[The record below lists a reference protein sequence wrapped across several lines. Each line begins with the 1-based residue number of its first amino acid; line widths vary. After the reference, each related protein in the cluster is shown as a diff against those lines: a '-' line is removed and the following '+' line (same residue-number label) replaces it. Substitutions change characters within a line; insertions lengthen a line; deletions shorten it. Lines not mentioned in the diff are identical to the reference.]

1 MEMNSSFKQDCINL
15 YYGNAEMEHYETIQR
30 GTSQQQFMLDTQAP
44 GSVSMKIQQLL
55 IPASSALAT

>member
-1 MEMNSSFKQDCINL
+1 MEMNSSNKQGYINL
-15 YYGNAEMEHYETIQR
+15 YYSSAEMEHYETIQR

-55 IPASSALAT
+55 IPANSALAT

>member
-1 MEMNSSFKQDCINL
+1 MVNKVMQSSSME
-15 YYGNAEMEHYETIQR
+15 
-30 GTSQQQFMLDTQAP
+30 SQQQFMWDTQAP